1 MRRGTYL
8 NLFLAGAR
16 RLNSINLVHGHVILP
31 LDRPAGRGPL
41 KSGCGH
47 VYDAALG
54 NLSSLSAK
62 ILRVCFVIV

>member
-8 NLFLAGAR
+8 NLFLAGT
-16 RLNSINLVHGHVILP
+16 RLTSINLVHGHVNLP

-41 KSGCGH
+41 KSGYGH

-62 ILRVCFVIV
+62 ILRVCLFIV